1 MKFYLKNIKLFG
13 YHGLYENEKKNGQN
27 FILNIAYESKP
38 NELLEYPDYS
48 LVYKDVKSTFYKK
61 RHDLLE
67 TLAIDIAT
75 YIKDAFSDIDVIKV
89 KISKI
94 SPQGCDDLEHISVEY
109 EL

>member
-1 MKFYLKNIKLFG
+1 MKYYLKNIKLFG

-27 FILNIAYESKP
+27 FILNISYETKP
-38 NELLEYPDYS
+38 NVLLEYPDYS
-48 LVYKDVKSTFYKK
+48 LVYKEIKSIFCKK

-75 YIKDAFSDIDVIKV
+75 YIKGAFSDIDVIKV

-94 SPQGCDDLEHISVEY
+94 SPEGCDDLEHISVEY